1 MSYKLNKPYTDK
13 RKADFIVLHN
23 HQNGKRIE
31 ETETALYALEPYELL
46 QGDTVIDNTEAYEA
60 EQAAKEQARI
70 LELSMTRSD
79 FFDGMIKAFGLDSD
93 DLLTVITA
101 ILSASQ
107 MSAIEQKVAINNYK
121 NALNFYRKHPLFT
134 ILSNVAIPI
143 TSAATITITSKQWD
157 KFFDE
162 TKKGNE
168 NAYKYLT
175 TVTLTINP
183 TPSDATVTINGEE
196 TSTVTLPF
204 GDNVEY
210 SVAAEGYL
218 THLGTVELTEDT
230 TLDVEL
236 VEEIAEEENV
246 NSENDYSQNEGKNV
260 NNEVDNETE

>member
-60 EQAAKEQARI
+60 EQAAKEQERI

-107 MSAIEQKVAINNYK
+107 MPAIEQKVAINNYK

-143 TSAATITITSKQWD
+143 TSTATITITSKQWD

-175 TVTLTINP
+175 TVTLTINAVP
-183 TPSDATVTINGEE
+183 AEATVTINNVQS
-196 TSTVTLPF
+196 STITLPY
-204 GDNVEY
+204 GDTAEY
-210 SVAAEGYL
+210 SVAVEGYL

-230 TLDVEL
+230 TLEVEL
-236 VEEIAEEENV
+236 VKEPEEENV
-246 NSENDYSQNEGKNV
+246 NNENDYSQNEGKNV